1 MAKSGGRFIL
11 RFGDTNTER
20 SKEEFV
26 QAIREGLQWLGL
38 TWDEEVRQSQRLARY
53 DEGSDKLKAE
63 GLRYPC
69 Y

>member
-1 MAKSGGRFIL
+1 MAR
-11 RFGDTNTER
+11 
-20 SKEEFV
+20 
-26 QAIREGLQWLGL
+26 GL